1 MKDYGFEPFEAVI
14 ALIVT
19 QYIKSKPV
27 SKAEMGKII
36 NPRVIAL
43 KDWTPVNTEIGFPAL
58 AALLNAARD
67 WYKASGRRYEEKLTG
82 VLNEAID
89 QLMADFDGERYLRTE
104 PVGFYSPDSCRA
116 FDVRNVS
123 EDYAGVPEFPS

>member
-89 QLMADFDGERYLRTE
+89 QLMADLD
-104 PVGFYSPDSCRA
+104 
-116 FDVRNVS
+116 
-123 EDYAGVPEFPS
+123 

>member
-43 KDWTPVNTEIGFPAL
+43 KDWTPVNTEIDFPAL
-58 AALLNAARD
+58 GCFQPFDKIRFSSSNRDTGPMIFIVFFLGRDLLVTGSRTRIDSQIRMYLVPLLLAISRNMPIH
-67 WYKASGRRYEEKLTG
+67 LTT
-82 VLNEAID
+82 
-89 QLMADFDGERYLRTE
+89 M
-104 PVGFYSPDSCRA
+104 
-116 FDVRNVS
+116 
-123 EDYAGVPEFPS
+123 

>member
-43 KDWTPVNTEIGFPAL
+43 KDWTPVNTEIDFPAL

-67 WYKASGRRYEEKLTG
+67 WYKGSGHSYEEKLTG
-82 VLNEAID
+82 EMNEAID
-89 QLMADFDGERYLRTE
+89 QLMTDFDGERYLRTE
-104 PVGFYSPDSCRA
+104 PVGFYQYLADLYMGMR
-116 FDVRNVS
+116 
-123 EDYAGVPEFPS
+123 G

>member
-1 MKDYGFEPFEAVI
+1 MKNYGFETFEAVI

-43 KDWTPVNTEIGFPAL
+43 KDWTPVNTEIDFPAL
-58 AALLNAARD
+58 AVLLNAARD
-67 WYKASGRRYEEKLTG
+67 WYKGSGRSYEEKLTG
-82 VLNEAID
+82 EMNEAIY

-104 PVGFYSPDSCRA
+104 PVGVYQYLADLYMGMR
-116 FDVRNVS
+116 
-123 EDYAGVPEFPS
+123 G